1 MATRTDLPEAS
12 LRDDELNESDIM
24 KGDREMSLQGSV
36 IDNDYATFE
45 SSTADIM
52 GKERF

>member
-1 MATRTDLPEAS
+1 
-12 LRDDELNESDIM
+12 
-24 KGDREMSLQGSV
+24 MSLQGTV

-52 GKERF
+52 GEERVSRTSFDLI